1 LAPSVQKAPNDAPSG
16 KWLLPTAAPGPLG
29 LRRTSPSRSR
39 KSDASA
45 RNVLIEAAIRL
56 FCRHGINATGIEA
69 VVAEAGVARMT
80 IYNQFGSKDGLVVAA
95 LTHEGA
101 TWRAWFFAS
110 LAAVAGGPK
119 ERLLGIFDVLE
130 EWFSRDDFFGCALMN
145 AVVEYRG
152 EYAEVRQVVL
162 AHKSQVLGQV
172 RALATA
178 AGVADS
184 DAVTE
189 QIDLLIDGAIVK
201 SAIKKDPRAAR
212 EGKAIL
218 SALLAADPGLNAK

>member
-1 LAPSVQKAPNDAPSG
+1 
-16 KWLLPTAAPGPLG
+16 
-29 LRRTSPSRSR
+29 
-39 KSDASA
+39 
-45 RNVLIEAAIRL
+45 
-56 FCRHGINATGIEA
+56 
-69 VVAEAGVARMT
+69 
-80 IYNQFGSKDGLVVAA
+80 
-95 LTHEGA
+95 
-101 TWRAWFFAS
+101 
-110 LAAVAGGPK
+110 
-119 ERLLGIFDVLE
+119 
-130 EWFSRDDFFGCALMN
+130 MN

-152 EYAEVRQVVL
+152 EEAEVRAVVL

-184 DAVTE
+184 DATTE

-218 SALLAADPGLNAK
+218 SALLAADPGLNAR